1 MILSRRVALN
11 GVQLDSVDERI
22 VIQGIDEAAGKESI
36 SAVSFGGRSGQ
47 RVTNRRRDMLD
58 ITVRFGIN
66 IRKTD
71 MAGREAVL
79 EAVNS
84 WAAPGGWLTIGHKPG
99 RRLAVVLA
107 QAPGMG
113 NAREWTNEFSLMFR
127 SYAIPFWEDV
137 TETSAESTGTSAGI
151 SVPGNVETQANVTVE
166 NTSSGTI
173 NTMTITM
180 VTGGKSKAM
189 VFSSLGLAAGEK
201 LVIDHDT
208 SGLLRIRIQANGGAY
223 RSAMIRRNDESAD
236 DFAVVPGTVQCQLTI
251 SGAHKLTVSARGRW
265 L

>member
-22 VIQGIDEAAGKESI
+22 IIQGIDEAAGKEGI

-47 RVTNRRRDMLD
+47 RVTNRRRDTLD

-66 IRKTD
+66 IRRTD

-84 WAAPGGWLTIGHKPG
+84 WAASGGTLTLSHKPG

-113 NAREWTNEFSLMFR
+113 NAWEWTNEFSLVFR

-137 TETSAESTGTSAGI
+137 TETSAESTGTSASI

-173 NTMTITM
+173 NAMTITM

-189 VFSSLGLAAGEK
+189 AFSSLGLAAGEK
-201 LVIDHDT
+201 LVIDHNT
-208 SGLLRIRIQANGGAY
+208 SGLLRIRIQSTGGTY
-223 RSAMIRRNDESAD
+223 RTVLAARSDESVD
-236 DFAVVPGTVQCQLTI
+236 DFIVTPGTAQCQLTI
-251 SGAHKLTVSARGRW
+251 SGARKLTVSTRGRW